1 MSLRNDLDRGF
12 TIAELVIV
20 ISLVAIVSIIFANF
34 FSDNFKSYLRLQQ
47 TTVTTNTLNSSSQR
61 IARVVRGMTTITQA
75 TDYSLTGFAYFT
87 PRDSTLSKVRYFFD
101 STSSTIK
108 VGVTP
113 ASGTAP
119 NYTYNSSSEKITSI
133 SEGVVNTKPIF
144 IYLDSSGS
152 STQFTTETYKDIK
165 SIKIDL
171 VSKSIPGKSIPLEI
185 STTVSLRNRKSNL

>member
-1 MSLRNDLDRGF
+1 MLLRKHEDNGF

-75 TDYSLTGFAYFT
+75 TDDSLTGFAYFT
-87 PRDSTLSKVRYFFD
+87 PRDNTLSKVRYFFD
-101 STSSTIK
+101 SPSGTIK

-133 SEGVVNTKPIF
+133 SEGVVNTTPIF
-144 IYLDSSGS
+144 TYQDSSGS
-152 STQFTTETYKDIK
+152 SQQFTTETYKDIK
-165 SIKIDL
+165 AIKIDL
-171 VSKSIPGKSIPLEI
+171 VSKAIPGKTIPLEI
-185 STTVSLRNRKSNL
+185 STTVALRNRKSNL